1 MKKLKKSMLAIII
14 GVCTVVVALSTVLAV
29 VLLRKGDD
37 GNPPPKKPAA
47 DAEYQLTPAQLDLV
61 NAVNA
66 KNKAEAEADRKE
78 LLVFDESKF
87 VDENGNAIDMEN
99 ILGVSDY
106 GFIAMTGGTDQE
118 FYFFSDNGTKTLS
131 SMLKESNN
139 REYTIKD
146 MVDNYIS
153 YSFVTTD
160 TESANGVAIYHIT
173 DDGELTLIYEVLD
186 SDEEFADYKEVQL
199 EVKMAKNVF
208 YFAKYCLNNDETSVY
223 SCYEVYRHSDKLLTE
238 DDRIFSYTE
247 NVGGEN
253 PKFSIIA
260 NKENDFIYLEKGD
273 SIFYLSENGY
283 FEFEQDR
290 TKIYEFNYLKPGLL
304 VNEYDLTEN
313 VYTYKFIDAQTL
325 TMKTI
330 AVDDGEEVISI
341 NFVDDYYFYIYE
353 KESAESEIGTYS
365 YYNYLGNK
373 IIEYSNARLD
383 DKINGS
389 NGKFIVLYN
398 KIIGTKNNIQAV
410 DYKNL
415 SNDNQYYKVDTTD
428 NFVRD
433 NYFIVSGQG
442 YNICSFNGTV
452 LFEEDFDNI
461 YVKNGSYIGVSG
473 DKYYLLNLEDRIIDE
488 IEYFDKTSSSA
499 LINNQQT
506 LFDSGHYVVNDGSAY
521 SIHNFDG
528 TIATIKTSDG
538 LVKLENLSTMQNS
551 DNGCY
556 GLDVSKNGKLL
567 KITNSIIIIKDEA
580 FSANVNRNYAD
591 NYGSKKEY
599 SNNGK
604 YYTTYTITV
613 STKVD
618 YVCTHWKL
626 FCSGCRWT
634 ETFTQSVTRYVLY
647 QTEDNLAL
655 FDNMHNITDYGV
667 LTLTDT
673 GLGDYIVG
681 NCSINKQSQQVY
693 LYVKFTSV
701 AKVKSIIG
709 IKYIADWSGS
719 YGYGDTVSVAES
731 GEQKLTYDVIY
742 KKWNKAKDEDN
753 NDVYDYEKPGSVV
766 YTPIKT
772 PRWKTGYN
780 SSDSAHEVSVD
791 DQDDILG
798 AHFVGWSTLREDS
811 NLSTS
816 NHSEKNYGVVTSKA
830 SSYNKGNYYATT
842 KAADESD
849 SQVVGYDHDW
859 YCYAVY
865 SPNNYTINFDVY
877 GNLPVNTSDL
887 SNIYTMDSNGKGDI
901 SWVSDKKQ
909 GFSLASTG
917 NGEIIWQKKNVPYF
931 TYTSSQNHK
940 VTLPTPTLFGFDF
953 VGWSFDNVDKE
964 KFIDE
969 NFNVGVF
976 SEKTGNVTDKGL
988 NANYFIYD
996 ASKDTVVWSLNYGDK
1011 EVYDN
1016 LPRTDDNGNT
1026 IDKDQVTVYLT
1037 ALWKPSEFSVI
1048 FSYGNA
1054 SGNEF
1059 SAFVQTQV
1067 QAVQH
1072 LATCP
1077 SSGCYLN
1084 VSTGSSKTYTSC
1096 TTCNAS
1102 TEGRQIK
1109 LSKKTISSTEYVT
1122 LTFSDESYTKHYI
1135 LYDSSHNVNPEIN
1148 NNGNYYIIYNQN
1160 INENDNLFDIIVNGN
1175 SLSSDSCPIIDGSI
1189 TYGSDLDGG
1198 NGRYIV
1204 SASVLYDANAEID
1217 AMIMGD
1223 AVLNQDQKK
1232 LLESNSITVSGSSA
1246 KLEGWLV
1253 QFENPDGTVYAY
1265 SMQMGNKGNFS
1276 GNNTIS
1282 TYMKMINNISS
1293 TNASYTTKNITIYA
1307 MYSTKPYII
1316 DTHSETEYSSSSL
1329 EDGKYISK
1337 TETNIEGL
1345 NSTSI
1350 NLNNNTLVGA
1360 NVQIKK
1366 NPSKCEYLGTV
1377 KFNIVVY
1384 NEYISPDDD
1393 GNVAQDSNKIYYIFD
1408 KIELTNFGVKI
1419 WNGKTGSQSAYTY
1432 YNATVVLEWN
1442 GSSWLV
1448 YANIPGIGRVD
1459 ASTNNQYYSYSGG
1472 VYAFGKYSTEKLAPD
1487 RDSDADNKYNRITIS
1502 NATSTAIEIQVD
1514 YLGISGDYV
1523 LDGELTHLANRGTFE
1538 INNITAE
1545 GGHFGFSVNA
1555 YVKSNMT
1562 DDDDIEILEPTNSSD
1577 EDYIITTAATKVHS
1591 ADGKKVF
1598 WINNVKYTLS
1608 GSATAGYYQLA
1619 NSGADCSLT
1628 SYKSFLDAN
1637 RNMYSVSLVYYDGT
1651 TFVHYPKQ
1659 YTTHSGTT
1667 AFKDVNN
1674 NDMLTNYSNT
1684 ILYAIRPEQHYI
1696 YASLHPTSV
1705 TYLNAADNKR
1715 YELNSYLSQIN
1726 IGGSNFNISIDKTIE
1741 TSGSN
1746 YIYSRIYLVSDNKFD
1761 PYGTDG
1767 ADNSA
1772 IKLVSNCNKT
1782 ISYLGET
1789 YTIHYGWYYSQG
1801 AYVETTTPYKDRSF
1815 VLYLTTHA
1823 TTGEFMYFMYT
1834 DIYTAGSKPSDAN
1847 EYSGTSSIKFSFT
1860 EFKNNLSLTINGS
1873 TTPDG
1878 VNESDYEVDANDKY
1892 NTTDNPLLYRYYHA
1906 SAGTVNDYTS
1916 GGLRQIG
1923 SPSIKNVNF
1932 AGVDTTDANK
1942 YMTSANRNW
1951 VINPEEFVV
1960 FELQPT
1966 SGYLINNLI
1975 IKLKNQVIVNLKL
1988 DNVDGL
1994 DTGSGYYTYTHDV
2007 GILGN
2012 RTAIKYKNIAS
2023 SKYFDVYNFAA
2034 GGGAQLRTGIG
2045 YAIATESNWMSG
2057 YSDVYFN
2064 PIWIMIS
2071 GAYDE
2076 VEIYT
2081 TTISYTEFYINDDSN
2096 NNIGF
2101 NGTVN
2106 NGKIVD
2112 SDSDECV
2119 LDELTKLS
2127 IIVGSLNS
2135 GVKLGTNSNY
2145 DASYIQKI
2153 DRSYRIVFLGK
2164 AQLFSSGV
2172 HIYASDENYSAY
2184 FTSAQRYLDYNKE
2197 SSTIVPT
2204 AFERV
2209 AELANNVYFGRNNS
2223 LDETLYW
2230 NAAGGYNTVLQNA
2243 AGDYWRSAPSFIN
2256 RNLTSNDKLVY
2267 FYIDNF
2273 TTYHGARFD
2282 SIHDNSNGELE
2293 YANKYFI
2300 ALTIVKNIVE
2310 VNTNTYIYNQTLTN
2324 NEQVPVK
2331 QMATDGKLPY
2341 MFNENTFTT
2350 TMQYYKDVANNRNW
2364 IKNGDAYYCYQLD
2377 YVGMLD
2383 GDDYKKQY
2391 SWFNDTVLTN
2401 IETKYNNTASNS
2413 VVEYNQNATPAAKTM
2428 SGYGLSFKYYEI
2440 PGYYLQYV
2448 ELITRDYGSIYLPIS
2463 SLISELTDNGD
2474 NTISNEYVVYR
2485 ADGTTI
2491 ISGLYYEIDYYSGTN
2506 AYFEI
2511 RFYQDNADVLAGAK
2525 SINLISNDLI
2535 VNFYSYPQ
2543 SYYMNLYSYDNMSQS
2558 TNTLY
2563 SSAKVSTTDTIVRTG
2578 NQYQVIVYDSLAV
2591 IDASLT
2597 MQGYTFVGWGSY
2609 YTYEFNNALQ
2619 NYEATRR
2626 FANDEETG
2634 NAWNS
2639 ASLWYDV
2646 RTLFERTNRS
2656 KLLDYKTR
2664 SFFAYDFYVKSSQYS
2679 TTTGYFITDTGYG
2692 NAGFNQENYNF
2703 WSVYAQLFL
2712 SNIGAYNPAI
2722 NTARS
2727 IDLYAIW
2734 KPNTYMLKFD
2744 IDDSSPAAVQDKNG
2758 TTLASLK
2765 INNIADGRSGVF
2777 GKYTLDTN
2785 NYLYYNLK
2793 DNNVETYYC
2802 FVTFDSTNWFIKKA
2816 KRQSGLS
2823 LNDLYNSYYTAS
2835 QSFVSELGDG
2845 TNELNMVIDRY
2856 GYTWLGWFAG
2866 KQTNVL
2872 QGESAVYDT
2881 SKIVFGSKYYYNMTV
2896 PVSNQISNNYTYYES
2911 EGNVLEV
2918 NGKPMLNKSLYTMLY
2933 GATQEE
2939 RCIDEIRSEFVYWG
2953 EHKVVKSLIPESG
2966 NSRYYVSHYS
2976 YHGNNFDG
2984 GASANADFYNLTYYK
2999 NGDYLNNFTGTTARV
3014 YEYNG
3019 GSSRIESALTYFDTT
3034 MVYEKLAYNGSTLQF
3049 TRTANTT
3056 MSKQNRILYLTAYW
3070 QQNLYEFVI
3079 DWQDNNGNEDAD
3091 GIYTLNQ
3098 YGSSEAGI
3106 LQGDGTVA
3114 KEEFGKAHFDDFELS
3129 QRLNK
3134 FTPVRVGYDFIGW
3147 TFYYDTSEGAVN
3159 DSPSFFNP
3167 LGIGIDY
3174 QNYLN
3179 LNALTNRFG
3188 GPNDALYTAGTL
3200 LQSGSATK
3208 EVLGDSDAGH
3218 YVYIFA
3224 IWKPQ
3229 TFTINIDLNIEWED
3243 LENLYDIDSNF
3254 VVALYNEAFADDKE
3268 SYDFEGIRS
3277 DFYKLNEKYYTEIIA
3292 NVNFVITFDELF
3304 NTAYCEVS
3312 GRRFYLEDLFAT
3324 SAGYYFL
3331 GWLYNANDPN
3341 AIMVANSLMSMVSN
3355 VSNKA
3360 TSVNPEGKVFVG
3372 ATEHA
3377 EPRFDIAFYN
3387 ELYNTN
3393 YKSRINVSGNGVFN
3407 DGENIVY
3414 FKNASTGDNYTKLS
3428 TLDKHGQSS
3437 NFGFVTINGKNYQI
3451 VSEVVQNHDGTET
3464 NYYLYFK
3471 YLGVKYYVVYY
3482 YEKNTVKTPL
3492 VNDQSFLYYKQDD
3505 DIKYIVR
3512 FDTNGRPYFVNTD
3525 YDNRTMFISS
3535 NEFGNIRIAVFEK
3548 ASDTANLTGSTN
3560 LLTPNDLTGVSYIF
3574 KYVSNVTMLEDGT
3587 YEKNVSSVQMIF
3599 NPKTTR
3605 QFTLYAHWQHKNDF
3619 EINIVNGNNNGGTSN
3634 SNEGLAGLYDIEN
3647 IVDGHN
3653 EGKDEDG
3660 DLKAYQHHITEH
3672 YGDKVEIAEGDS
3684 YSSVINEINAQNI
3697 GYEDEKLSLTYN
3709 YYDDLNFNIVP
3720 FYNGRYLSEMT
3731 LKFYSVT
3738 EQRLVSSEDI
3748 YQMKSR
3754 FVYTTYTMVV
3764 KFGWNS
3770 SKNMIEVTNITFAI
3784 GSSPTVLNCGMQTPY
3799 DEGEYSRIYG
3809 ITLSTNP
3816 ISQLS
3821 ILDKNSFNNYLMKL
3835 YEYSTGAVT
3844 GSIDVANNQKDA
3856 TYGRNDV
3863 NKIAFNMVDVMSSI
3877 DITCRFS
3884 VQTYNVELYHFL
3896 DDDDKRDFTL
3906 QGSNRYKVGISTGE
3920 FESIVETS
3928 NKEGQEAFIAGQVA
3942 TDMKLATIS
3951 TDCGASTPS
3960 DTYRVPYG
3968 YYIYGM
3974 YFTSSFYPH
3983 RPVDTTSY
3991 PKTNELESASG
4002 IIRNPLYGFEW
4013 IYSNGYYTYGST
4025 PNQLLKDGT
4034 DMAYAQSSPILGSKN
4049 KFAQSVRLDN
4059 LTSYAF
4065 VGWYE
4070 YVVSG
4075 SDVYFDQYIQSSEA
4089 TYINRNIKLYGYYRP
4104 VNAPTSIVFYTWDDA
4119 TKGYKV
4125 YDGNKQEYTL
4135 NAELVFNP
4143 YEADES
4149 NQNKVSVVEGM
4160 NDYVDEFG
4168 NVKINAFNNYGV
4180 NERKFNSQADL
4191 FDGGDFASGNAD
4203 DEDML
4208 DKILKTYWFYDYYYN
4223 ILQFTETSTETGSP
4237 VTTTYTI
4244 KFDVEEYLNSRQSL
4258 FYYLLDDSK
4267 TDVITTKP
4275 DGVTTNEAEVMAN
4288 RVYVDVF
4295 GTNEVGY
4302 KIVRDGTEIALEVV
4316 EVYEYDFDGAYLYL
4330 KLPAFG
4336 DELITLF
4343 EQGGAT
4349 NIPNTERYYRLH
4361 EISSVSEYISSL
4373 VGTGF
4378 EIPSE
4383 SVADSWIF
4391 KAQPRYWVEVLG
4403 VRYYILPRVDSYASG
4418 NGAKTIFDK
4427 DGNINVSAPDNPN
4440 DITTEIRYSSE
4451 FISINNYYIDYF
4463 DKYYKVDYATYT
4475 DAYLGEGNVVI
4486 RGSEFIC
4493 PYYDIETNTVTLPAE
4508 GDYPERTYYFD
4519 VENAT
4524 LYYNGAPEST
4534 TPHYVYSPVN
4544 QNYDVNV
4551 AYVTDSGSSHW
4562 EYTGVTIRKLPS
4574 PNIGYWY
4581 DGGEKYGFVG
4591 YISLTEED
4599 ILSMTRRGTDGDASG
4614 ENSSGEIYESFMR
4627 YIDAVY
4633 TADRYD
4639 DVSDFGNDEARM
4651 QAFIDKYDAEGSAS
4665 DPLETRLS
4673 RAHATYVSRLKL
4685 SVGDKVG
4692 GYNMTEFLSNL
4703 LLAEEYLPEKDGETT
4718 VQYVHINVPVT
4729 FTNLMY
4735 DDQEIFDPRTGK
4747 SLTMSISFLKQ
4758 FSLITQNTVISK
4770 NLHAI
4775 PIYSP
4780 FIMEYTEESF
4790 DVSGSTVTIDV
4801 DEMHVWHF
4809 DVSGSS
4815 TTHVYRKKYGDYVN
4829 FAVLTYD
4836 QYAELKANKMNL
4848 ADYFTK
4854 MIKNGK
4860 IKANFVE
4867 DNNSIATID
4876 LDGYMSGDYVIVAYY
4891 NKTGLSGDSAYV
4903 VRVSDNLLHLSI
4915 GAAGDVTYELTTMS
4929 EYGNVTPAS

>member
-37 GNPPPKKPAA
+37 GNPPPKKPAK

-66 KNKAEAEADRKE
+66 KSNKEWEQENNELTFYENNSFITSDGSFLDADYVTKVTANYVDYYDEDTEIRNIYVYESIAGTKKLVSLSEKLLKDEQYETVSLIEFNDDFISFIIVPTMGSNAGVKLLLFKIDNFESYSKVVEYQVQHENLKMLYLELRSNYFAILEGYVSDLDSAEY
-78 LLVFDESKF
+78 
-87 VDENGNAIDMEN
+87 VDINVYSYDDLSSDGTDIMVAKTVKYSDMEN
-99 ILGVSDY
+99 ENVIFEEYCCKFKIDGKTYFVTDAGLKEFEEVPNHYYEYNYLHSGV
-106 GFIAMTGGTDQE
+106 FITEYDE
-118 FYFFSDNGTKTLS
+118 FYKNPKYKILSFENGGLYDVSLDEDFQFVKVVSINTKFFYVLEKTDLSLETGKFIYFDNFGKRVVEY
-131 SMLKESNN
+131 ES
-139 REYTIKD
+139 
-146 MVDNYIS
+146 
-153 YSFVTTD
+153 
-160 TESANGVAIYHIT
+160 IT
-173 DDGELTLIYEVLD
+173 DD
-186 SDEEFADYKEVQL
+186 
-199 EVKMAKNVF
+199 
-208 YFAKYCLNNDETSVY
+208 
-223 SCYEVYRHSDKLLTE
+223 
-238 DDRIFSYTE
+238 
-247 NVGGEN
+247 
-253 PKFSIIA
+253 
-260 NKENDFIYLEKGD
+260 D
-273 SIFYLSENGY
+273 SIRYS
-283 FEFEQDR
+283 
-290 TKIYEFNYLKPGLL
+290 
-304 VNEYDLTEN
+304 
-313 VYTYKFIDAQTL
+313 
-325 TMKTI
+325 
-330 AVDDGEEVISI
+330 DGK
-341 NFVDDYYFYIYE
+341 YI
-353 KESAESEIGTYS
+353 
-365 YYNYLGNK
+365 L
-373 IIEYSNARLD
+373 
-383 DKINGS
+383 
-389 NGKFIVLYN
+389 LYN
-398 KIIGTKNNIQAV
+398 KIVATKKQTSAI
-410 DYKNL
+410 DYKIL
-415 SNDNQYYKVDTTD
+415 KSDE
-428 NFVRD
+428 
-433 NYFIVSGQG
+433 I
-442 YNICSFNGTV
+442 YNIFDSDIVPTAEAFAQYGENINFSTYDGK
-452 LFEEDFDNI
+452 LIFEEDFDVI
-461 YVKNGSYIGVSG
+461 YNYGTDYIGSLNGDYYFLDVKNASKKEIDNFDIDISFELEFNSASLLSQGLIVKNDGSRFDIFNFSGEIYQVKTPSGYKKLENIKSITSTQLNNYEVLEILYNNKNETIYLTAFNIVQSGGATYSSNVFYFDNDYAFADNYFDSSKHENSTYPSKVNISASANTSYGCGCGYYENVTLTFKDARVETQAGWQFSMTNSCIGGWGGVDSTKTSMTIG
-473 DKYYLLNLEDRIIDE
+473 KYYFKFSASGR
-488 IEYFDKTSSSA
+488 EYACDGWGWFGVWKYYSWSSCS
-499 LINNQQT
+499 I
-506 LFDSGHYVVNDGSAY
+506 SGSDYKDMNYKIQYVSPVTDDVVNDDDQY
-521 SIHNFDG
+521 EQIDYMLL
-528 TIATIKTSDG
+528 T
-538 LVKLENLSTMQNS
+538 NS
-551 DNGCY
+551 DYDYREEQDGVTVSPKKTY
-556 GLDVSKNGKLL
+556 GGTNYYNQSVKDKTHGTDHKTNIKGLETVKGASFYRWSDPKNQYNKDKST
-567 KITNSIIIIKDEA
+567 KIFKSVENPSE
-580 FSANVNRNYAD
+580 V
-591 NYGSKKEY
+591 
-599 SNNGK
+599 GK
-604 YYTTYTITV
+604 YYTYGGYTTV
-613 STKVD
+613 ST
-618 YVCTHWKL
+618 
-626 FCSGCRWT
+626 
-634 ETFTQSVTRYVLY
+634 
-647 QTEDNLAL
+647 
-655 FDNMHNITDYGV
+655 
-667 LTLTDT
+667 
-673 GLGDYIVG
+673 
-681 NCSINKQSQQVY
+681 
-693 LYVKFTSV
+693 TS
-701 AKVKSIIG
+701 
-709 IKYIADWSGS
+709 
-719 YGYGDTVSVAES
+719 
-731 GEQKLTYDVIY
+731 
-742 KKWNKAKDEDN
+742 
-753 NDVYDYEKPGSVV
+753 
-766 YTPIKT
+766 
-772 PRWKTGYN
+772 
-780 SSDSAHEVSVD
+780 
-791 DQDDILG
+791 
-798 AHFVGWSTLREDS
+798 
-811 NLSTS
+811 
-816 NHSEKNYGVVTSKA
+816 KNYNHT
-830 SSYNKGNYYATT
+830 YY
-842 KAADESD
+842 S
-849 SQVVGYDHDW
+849 
-859 YCYAVY
+859 YAVY
-865 SPNNYTINFDVY
+865 RPNKYAIELDVY
-877 GNLPVNTSDL
+877 GNLPDDDGKRDDYIMKVTSAGGDL
-887 SNIYTMDSNGKGDI
+887 SWTWNADDDEFTMNADDNNLWTLTDINYYNYKKDSSEPWYN
-901 SWVSDKKQ
+901 
-909 GFSLASTG
+909 
-917 NGEIIWQKKNVPYF
+917 
-931 TYTSSQNHK
+931 QNWK
-940 VTLPTPTLFGFDF
+940 VTMPTPSVFGYTF
-953 VGWSFDNVDKE
+953 VGWELDNASTEKAAWIKTQSFYDDDIGDNGGIPANTDAYGLHYGIKHDSTETQPTV
-964 KFIDE
+964 KFKAIWE
-969 NFNVGVF
+969 PANFN
-976 SEKTGNVTDKGL
+976 
-988 NANYFIYD
+988 
-996 ASKDTVVWSLNYGDK
+996 
-1011 EVYDN
+1011 
-1016 LPRTDDNGNT
+1016 
-1026 IDKDQVTVYLT
+1026 
-1037 ALWKPSEFSVI
+1037 VI
-1048 FSYGNA
+1048 FSYGAKDNS
-1054 SGNEF
+1054 SGAFN
-1059 SAFVQTQV
+1059 AFVQV
-1067 QAVQH
+1067 PILVREHKHEIA
-1072 LATCP
+1072 
-1077 SSGCYLN
+1077 SGQQNYYIVLDVGN
-1084 VSTGSSKTYTSC
+1084 TTYTSC
-1096 TTCNAS
+1096 STCENTSGNEVTIVPKSVSGKSYLSVNFNSKQYLIYDAVANKPVDGSAS
-1102 TEGRQIK
+1102 LELNK
-1109 LSKKTISSTEYVT
+1109 S
-1122 LTFSDESYTKHYI
+1122 
-1135 LYDSSHNVNPEIN
+1135 
-1148 NNGNYYIIYNQN
+1148 YYIIHQMD
-1160 INENDNLFDIIVNGN
+1160 IADTPTIFDIIVDGYSIKSDTTDSAASSSNIKYGDEFKVTATVSFDGGA
-1175 SLSSDSCPIIDGSI
+1175 SLTEIFSGEELLKDTQKHLLDPIEVTVAGSANNFL
-1189 TYGSDLDGG
+1189 GWLLLFEHSDLPETSP
-1198 NGRYIV
+1198 YQMQWAIV
-1204 SASVLYDANAEID
+1204 DNL
-1217 AMIMGD
+1217 
-1223 AVLNQDQKK
+1223 
-1232 LLESNSITVSGSSA
+1232 SNNIS
-1246 KLEGWLV
+1246 LV
-1253 QFENPDGTVYAY
+1253 Q
-1265 SMQMGNKGNFS
+1265 
-1276 GNNTIS
+1276 
-1282 TYMKMINNISS
+1282 YMKMLNDGNAISGTS
-1293 TNASYTTKNITIYA
+1293 AITAYA
-1307 MYSTKPYII
+1307 LYSTKPYRIS
-1316 DTHSETEYSSSSL
+1316 TNFEEENSSTSL
-1329 EDGKYISK
+1329 ENGQYVSK
-1337 TETNIEGL
+1337 IETNVLGL
-1345 NSTSI
+1345 TTNSI
-1350 NLNNNTLVGA
+1350 NLNNNTLVKSKI
-1360 NVQIKK
+1360 QFDQ
-1366 NPSKCEYLGTV
+1366 NPSGCDYLGSV
-1377 KFNIVVY
+1377 VFNVVVY
-1384 NEYISPDDD
+1384 NEHISPDKN
-1393 GNVAQDSNKIYYIFD
+1393 GNVAQDPNKIYYIFD

-1419 WNGKTGSQSAYTY
+1419 WNKKTGNQSAYEY

-1442 GSSWLV
+1442 GSIWIV
-1448 YANIPGIGRVD
+1448 YAIIPELDNLKIEGKDEEEYCYVKSI
-1459 ASTNNQYYSYSGG
+1459 SGNKNE
-1472 VYAFGKYSTEKLAPD
+1472 YAFGLYDTNGVVPD
-1487 RDSDADNKYNRITIS
+1487 SANMYNRITINS
-1502 NATSTAIEIQVD
+1502 ASSTSIEIKID
-1514 YLGISGDYV
+1514 YLGITGDYV
-1523 LDGELTHLANRGTFE
+1523 DEEGKITHDSRYGSFD
-1538 INNITAE
+1538 INPTTAE
-1545 GGHFGFSVNA
+1545 GGYYGFTINA

-1562 DDDDIEILEPTNSSD
+1562 EDDDIEISEPTNSSD

-1591 ADGKKVF
+1591 ADGKKIF
-1598 WINNVKYTLS
+1598 WINNIKYTLAN
-1608 GSATAGYYQLA
+1608 SATAGYYQLA
-1619 NSGADCSLT
+1619 KNGADCSLT

-1637 RNMYSVSLVYYDGT
+1637 RNMYSVPLVYYDGT

-1674 NDMLTNYSNT
+1674 NEMLTNYSNT

-1746 YIYSRIYLVSDNKFD
+1746 YIYSRLYLVSGNKFD

-2112 SDSDECV
+2112 GDSDECV

-2230 NAAGGYNTVLQNA
+2230 NVAGGYNTVLQNA

-2383 GDDYKKQY
+2383 GNDYKKQY

-2525 SINLISNDLI
+2525 SINLVSNDLI

-2722 NTARS
+2722 NTDRS

-2816 KRQSGLS
+2816 KKQSGLT

-3254 VVALYNEAFADDKE
+3254 VVALYNEAFVDDKE

-3360 TSVNPEGKVFVG
+3360 TSVNPEGKVFIG

-3535 NEFGNIRIAVFEK
+3535 NELGNIRIAVFEK

-3587 YEKNVSSVQMIF
+3587 YEKNVSSVQLIF

-4302 KIVRDGTEIALEVV
+4302 KIVRDDTEIALEVV

-4373 VGTGF
+4373 VGTEF

-4451 FISINNYYIDYF
+4451 FVSINNYYIDYF

-4790 DVSGSTVTIDV
+4790 DVSGSTITLDV

-4891 NKTGLSGDSAYV
+4891 NKTGLSGDSTYV

-4929 EYGNVTPAS
+4929 EYGNVTPASWCNNLN